1 MVIFAASFRQLQR
14 LLADES
20 GGSFVDYAIIIT
32 LVSIGVGFATPEIGA
47 FVGKLFSNMTAEM
60 NAVVWEQWQ

>member
-1 MVIFAASFRQLQR
+1 MVVFAAVARQFQR

-32 LVSIGVGFATPEIGA
+32 LVSIGVGFVTPEIGA
-47 FVGKLFSNMTAEM
+47 FLEKLFAHTTIEL
-60 NAVVWEQWQ
+60 NAVASQRQ

>member
-1 MVIFAASFRQLQR
+1 MAVLAATARQLQR

-32 LVSIGVGFATPEIGA
+32 LVSIGVGFVTPEIGDFLERLFA
-47 FVGKLFSNMTAEM
+47 FTTIEL
-60 NAVVWEQWQ
+60 NAVAAQGQ